1 MPSIQCLDIL
11 VSWGPCGREL
21 LQGREEMD
29 SGVLLHPGHG
39 PVTKHQCSAL
49 PESPPHPA
57 FLMAELEMVVQDGQI
72 RPAWSSGAA

>member
-1 MPSIQCLDIL
+1 
-11 VSWGPCGREL
+11 
-21 LQGREEMD
+21 MD

-39 PVTKHQCSAL
+39 PFTKHQCSAL

-72 RPAWSSGAA
+72 RPAWSGGAV